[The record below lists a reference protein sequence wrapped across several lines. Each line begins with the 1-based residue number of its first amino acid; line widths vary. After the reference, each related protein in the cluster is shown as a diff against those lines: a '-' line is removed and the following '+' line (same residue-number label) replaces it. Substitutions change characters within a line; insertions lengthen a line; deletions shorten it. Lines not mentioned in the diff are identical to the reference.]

1 MTEPSLWWAALI
13 AGLLGG
19 GHCVGMCGG
28 IVSSLTMAL
37 PPGRR
42 QPRQITGMLL
52 GYNLGRIS
60 SYIIAGLIAGSLGQ
74 LLGQS
79 WMGLAMGLRALAAVM
94 LILMALYIG
103 RWWSGL
109 IHIEMLGKG
118 LWRKIEPLGRRL
130 FPVRHGGQA
139 FLLGSLW
146 GWLPCGLV
154 YSMLIMALSSG
165 SGLYGALIMLAF
177 GIGTLPTLMVT
188 GLMAD
193 HLRTALRHP
202 LWRHL
207 AALVLLLF
215 ALWQLFPLWHHIAEA
230 SH

>member
-1 MTEPSLWWAALI
+1 MIEQSLWSAALI

-19 GHCVGMCGG
+19 GHCIGMCGG

-42 QPRQITGMLL
+42 EPRQITGMLL

-60 SYIIAGLIAGSLGQ
+60 SYIVAGFIAGSLGQ

-79 WMGLAMGLRALAAVM
+79 WMGVAMGLRALAALM
-94 LILMALYIG
+94 LVLMALYIG

-109 IHIEMLGKG
+109 IHIETLGKG
-118 LWRKIEPLGRRL
+118 LWQRIEPLGRRL

-177 GIGTLPTLMVT
+177 GLGTLPTLLVT
-188 GLMAD
+188 GFMAD
-193 HLRTALRHP
+193 RLRAALRHP
-202 LWRHL
+202 IWRHL
-207 AALVLLLF
+207 AALILLLF
-215 ALWQLFPLWHHIAEA
+215 ALWQLAPLWFQLTGT
-230 SH
+230 S